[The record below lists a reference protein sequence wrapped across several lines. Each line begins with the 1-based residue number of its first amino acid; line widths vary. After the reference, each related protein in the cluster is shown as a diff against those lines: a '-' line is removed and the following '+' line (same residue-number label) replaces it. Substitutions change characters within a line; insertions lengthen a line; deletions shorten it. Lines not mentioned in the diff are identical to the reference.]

1 MSLYYRDPDGNQIE
15 TQVDCFDT
23 TDEANRF
30 MMSDEFCEN
39 PIGVDFDPEDY
50 IQKLKSGVPVADIV
64 KRPRIGPRSLADVPL
79 IEL

>member
-1 MSLYYRDPDGNQIE
+1 VSIYYRDPDGNQIE

-23 TDEANRF
+23 IDEANRF
-30 MMSDEFCEN
+30 MTSADFHEN

-50 IQKLKSGVPVADIV
+50 IQKLKSGVPVADLV
-64 KRPRIGPRSLADVPL
+64 KRPNIGPRSLADVPL